1 MVTVFDAHYAA
12 RGDRSAIFMSQ
23 TAVARTDTGETLG
36 ELAHRHGLSSAGALP
51 SLPQYT
57 RQIWAYRHFI
67 ASYAN
72 ARVSSSLGTTH
83 LGMFWQVLTP
93 LFNAAVYYVIFG
105 VILNTKSGV
114 DNFIAYL
121 CTGVFLFGFTS
132 SVVSAGVQSITS
144 NLGLIRALHFPRAAL
159 PISVVL
165 VEVRNLVA
173 SMAVLIAI
181 VLITGEPVT
190 AEWLLMVPALLLQT
204 LFNAGLA
211 LFGARVGS
219 KLIDVK
225 NLVPFIMR
233 IWMYGSAVLY
243 PVQRFTDHLHGW
255 KLYVVEANPLLVYI
269 ELMRHALMEN
279 VKLVGTPRTLWAEA
293 AIWGGVAFVV
303 GYVFFWRGEK
313 GYGRG

>member
-1 MVTVFDAHYAA
+1 
-12 RGDRSAIFMSQ
+12 MSQ

-51 SLPQYT
+51 SLPQYI
-57 RQIWAYRHFI
+57 RQIWSYRHFI

-105 VILNTKSGV
+105 VILNTKHGV
-114 DNFIAYL
+114 DNFTAYL
-121 CTGVFLFGFTS
+121 CTGVFLAGFTS
-132 SVVSAGVQSITS
+132 SVLSDGVQSITS

-165 VEVRNLVA
+165 VEVRNLMA
-173 SMAVLIAI
+173 SMTVLIAI
-181 VLITGEPVT
+181 VLLTGEPIT
-190 AEWLLMVPALLLQT
+190 PEWLLIVPALSLQS

-219 KLIDVK
+219 KWIDVK
-225 NLVPFIMR
+225 NLVPFMMR
-233 IWMYGSAVLY
+233 IWMYASAVLY

-255 KLYVVEANPLLVYI
+255 KLTVVEANPLLVYI

-279 VKLVGTPRTLWAEA
+279 VQLVGAPRTLWAEA
-293 AIWGGVAFVV
+293 AIWAGVVFVV
-303 GYVFFWRGEK
+303 GFVFFWRGEK

>member
-1 MVTVFDAHYAA
+1 
-12 RGDRSAIFMSQ
+12 MSQ

-51 SLPQYT
+51 SLRAYT
-57 RQIWAYRHFI
+57 WQIWAYRHFI
-67 ASYAN
+67 TSYAN

-114 DNFIAYL
+114 GNFIGYL
-121 CTGVFLFGFTS
+121 CTGIFIFGFTQA
-132 SVVSAGVQSITS
+132 VVTGGVQAITA

-181 VLITGEPVT
+181 VLITGEPIT
-190 AEWLLMVPALLLQT
+190 LEWLLTVPALFLQT

-211 LFGARVGS
+211 LWGARVGS

-233 IWMYGSAVLY
+233 IWMYASAVLY
-243 PVQRFTDHLHGW
+243 PVQRFTEHLHGW
-255 KLYVVEANPLLVYI
+255 KLRLVEANPLLIYI

-279 VKLVGTPRTLWAEA
+279 VKLAGSPSRLWTAG
-293 AIWGGVAFVV
+293 AIWAVV
-303 GYVFFWRGEK
+303 MFAIGYVYFWRGEK

>member
-1 MVTVFDAHYAA
+1 
-12 RGDRSAIFMSQ
+12 MSQ

-51 SLPQYT
+51 SLPEYT
-57 RQIWAYRHFI
+57 RQIWSYRHFI

-105 VILNTKSGV
+105 VILNTKHGV
-114 DNFIAYL
+114 DNFTAYL
-121 CTGVFLFGFTS
+121 CTGVFLAGFTS
-132 SVVSAGVQSITS
+132 SVLSDGVQSITS

-173 SMAVLIAI
+173 SMTVLIAI
-181 VLITGEPVT
+181 VLLTGEPIT
-190 AEWLLMVPALLLQT
+190 PEWLLIVPALLLQS

-219 KLIDVK
+219 KWIDVK
-225 NLVPFIMR
+225 NLVPFMMR
-233 IWMYGSAVLY
+233 IWMYASAVLY

-255 KLYVVEANPLLVYI
+255 KLTVVEANPLLVYI

-279 VKLVGTPRTLWAEA
+279 VKLVGTPRTLWTEA
-293 AIWGGVAFVV
+293 AIWAGVVFVV
-303 GYVFFWRGEK
+303 GFVFFWRGEK

>member
-1 MVTVFDAHYAA
+1 
-12 RGDRSAIFMSQ
+12 MSQ
-23 TAVARTDTGETLG
+23 TVVARTDTGETLE
-36 ELAHRHGLSSAGALP
+36 ELARRHGLSSAGALP
-51 SLPQYT
+51 GLPAYT

-181 VLITGEPVT
+181 VLFTGEPVT
-190 AEWLLMVPALLLQT
+190 AEWLLILPALFLQT

-211 LFGARVGS
+211 MFGARVGS

-255 KLYVVEANPLLVYI
+255 KLSLVEANPLLVYI

-279 VKLVGTPRTLWAEA
+279 VKLAGAPRTLWAQA
-293 AIWGGVAFVV
+293 AIWAVAMFVI

>member
-1 MVTVFDAHYAA
+1 
-12 RGDRSAIFMSQ
+12 MSQ
-23 TAVARTDTGETLG
+23 TVVARTDTGETLG

-51 SLPQYT
+51 SLPAYT
-57 RQIWAYRHFI
+57 KQLWVYRHFI

-105 VILNTKSGV
+105 VVLNTKSGV

-121 CTGVFLFGFTS
+121 CTGVFIFGFTS
-132 SVVSAGVQSITS
+132 AVVTAGVQAITG

-159 PISVVL
+159 PISLVM
-165 VEVRNLVA
+165 VEVLNLVA
-173 SMAVLIAI
+173 SVAVLLAI

-190 AEWLLMVPALLLQT
+190 WEWLLILPALFLQT
-204 LFNAGLA
+204 LFNVGLA
-211 LFGARVGS
+211 LFTARLGS

-233 IWMYGSAVLY
+233 IWLYGSAVLY
-243 PVQRFTDHLHGW
+243 PAQRFTDHLHGW
-255 KLYVVEANPLLVYI
+255 KLYLIEANPLLVYI

-279 VKLVGTPRTLWAEA
+279 VQLVGTPPVLWAEA
-293 AIWGGVAFVV
+293 VVWAVVVFAI
-303 GYVFFWRGEK
+303 GYVYFWRGEK

>member
-1 MVTVFDAHYAA
+1 
-12 RGDRSAIFMSQ
+12 MSQ
-23 TAVARTDTGETLG
+23 TAVARTDTGETLE
-36 ELAHRHGLSSAGALP
+36 ELAHRYGLSSAGALP
-51 SLPQYT
+51 SLPAYT

-121 CTGVFLFGFTS
+121 CTGIFIYGFTT
-132 SVVSAGVQSITS
+132 SVVSGGVQAITS
-144 NLGLIRALHFPRAAL
+144 NLGLIRALHFPRASL

-165 VEVRNLVA
+165 VEVRNVLA
-173 SMAVLIAI
+173 SMLVLITI
-181 VLITGEPVT
+181 VLITGEPIT
-190 AEWLLMVPALLLQT
+190 LEWLLIVPALCLQT
-204 LFNAGLA
+204 IFNAGLA
-211 LFGARVGS
+211 LFGARLGA

-225 NLVPFIMR
+225 NLVPFVMR

-243 PVQRFTDHLHGW
+243 PVQRFTEHLHGW
-255 KLYVVEANPLLVYI
+255 KLFLVEANPLLVYI

-279 VKLVGTPRTLWAEA
+279 VRLAGSPRLLWTQA
-293 AIWGGVAFVV
+293 AVWAVAVFAV